1 MGIQV
6 YETPE
11 SPVIVGGENPSVEL
25 RCKVEGTG
33 DASVAMMTLLWFT
46 PAIYN
51 GLVRQTPKIEPDG
64 DSPDVW
70 AASVQYGLK
79 KPPETGDS
87 TYQFDTGGGTQ
98 HITHS
103 IKTVGKYAPPGKT
116 APDFKGAIGVT
127 LDNVEGVDITVPLY
141 HFSETHYLAAA
152 AVTGAYKA
160 AVYRLT
166 GKVNQGGFRGFAKG
180 EVLFCGAAGSK
191 RGEEDWEVTFKWAAS
206 ENATDIKIGN
216 ITVPSKE
223 GWAYLWVRY
232 RDTDDQAAK
241 ELVKEPIGAYVE
253 QVYEYG
259 DFSGL
264 GIGA

>member
-11 SPVIVGGENPSVEL
+11 SPTLSDDSAERRYKI
-25 RCKVEGTG
+25 EGTLNELM
-33 DASVAMMTLLWFT
+33 ARTALLWASPVLF
-46 PAIYN
+46 AN
-51 GLVRQTPKIEPDG
+51 GTRTLVRQTARVEPD
-64 DSPDVW
+64 DVDVW
-70 AASVQYGLK
+70 NGIVAYGEQK
-79 KPPETGDS
+79 RPETGDS

-127 LDNVEGVDITVPLY
+127 LDNVEGVDITVPVY

-152 AVTGAYKA
+152 MVTGAYKA

-166 GKVNQGGFRGFAKG
+166 GKMKGGPFRGFAKG

-264 GIGA
+264 GIGV